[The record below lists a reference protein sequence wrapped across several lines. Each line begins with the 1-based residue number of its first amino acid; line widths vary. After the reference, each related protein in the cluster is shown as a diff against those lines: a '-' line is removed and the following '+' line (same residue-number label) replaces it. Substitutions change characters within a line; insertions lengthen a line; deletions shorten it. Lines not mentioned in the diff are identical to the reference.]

1 MVLVAIARRGSS
13 VNSTV
18 TRVDTTQDDLPTGGE
33 GGDPAEKLGLFSSLL
48 LYRDYR
54 QLWFSTVL
62 TQIGQWMLQITL
74 GWVMLTLTNSAGY
87 VGLIGFASGIPFILV
102 SIPAGVII
110 DRVDRRMLLI
120 VCQAAA
126 MIIGFG
132 LALLV
137 SLGHVQPW
145 HLLLAAFLNGSAL
158 AINNATRQTMVPA
171 FVKRDHLQNAIAV
184 MSAGQNS
191 TRILGPSLGGPAI
204 ALMGASG
211 ALYLQ
216 SAFLLAALLNTLMLP
231 SVRPAIRT
239 LDLRR
244 NLGEGISFVAKS
256 PILTGLIVLAAIP
269 SLLIFPYVQ
278 LLPVFARDILNIG
291 ADGLGLLL
299 SAGGTGAVV
308 GSLAVAGAVKLPRPG
323 WIMLVGTF
331 IYVFVVVA
339 FAFSTWVMLSVVL
352 LFFCGFLGSAFMS
365 LNNTLLHVNLD
376 DEMRGRVMGVYTLTW
391 GLSTIGALPMGFF
404 GDLIGVPVAVAAGAV
419 ITGIGAI
426 LVGFR
431 WRELRTL

>member
-1 MVLVAIARRGSS
+1 MNSS
-13 VNSTV
+13 VGSTR
-18 TRVDTTQDDLPTGGE
+18 TTPDEPPTEVDQAAP
-33 GGDPAEKLGLFSSLL
+33 PEKLGLLSSLL

-54 QLWFSTVL
+54 QLWISTVL
-62 TQIGQWMLQITL
+62 TQIGQWMLQVTL
-74 GWVMLTLTNSAGY
+74 GWVVLNLTDSAGY

-110 DRVDRRMLLI
+110 DRFDRRHVLL

-126 MIIGFG
+126 AVIGLG
-132 LALLV
+132 LAILV

-145 HLLLAAFLNGSAL
+145 QLLLGAFLNGSAL

-171 FVKRDHLQNAIAV
+171 FVKREHLQNAIAV

-204 ALMGASG
+204 ALMGAAG

-216 SAFLLAALLNTLMLP
+216 TGFLIAALISTLLLP
-231 SVRPAIRT
+231 SVRSSVRT
-239 LDLRR
+239 LSLRR
-244 NLGEGISFVAKS
+244 NLAEGLSFVAKS
-256 PILTGLIVLAAIP
+256 PILTGLIVMAAIP

-278 LLPVFARDILNIG
+278 LLPVFARDILKIG
-291 ADGLGLLL
+291 ASGLGLLL

-308 GSLAVAGAVKLPRPG
+308 GSLAVAGAVKLSRQG
-323 WIMLVGTF
+323 LIMLGGTF

-339 FAFSTWVMLSVVL
+339 FAFSSWVILTVVL

-365 LNNTLLHVNLD
+365 LNNTLLHVHLT

-391 GLSTIGALPMGFF
+391 GLSTIGALPMGFV
-404 GDLIGVPVAVAAGAV
+404 GDQIGVPAAVAAGAGL
-419 ITGIGAI
+419 TGLGTIWVA
-426 LVGFR
+426 FR
-431 WRELRTL
+431 WRELRTI